1 MHTTFYAL
9 ACFRILELA
18 WKTCFWLALAL
29 ACFLVPIGEFI
40 AFGYMLTNT
49 SASGIINPLPRFIR
63 KATVAST
70 DTLTFT
76 TRMIVEGNRTEA
88 FITSILILNN
98 SKYQS
103 GHRVLIFID
112 HFHLK
117 FV

>member
-1 MHTTFYAL
+1 M
-9 ACFRILELA
+9 
-18 WKTCFWLALAL
+18 
-29 ACFLVPIGEFI
+29 GEFI

-49 SASGIINPLPRFIR
+49 SASRIINPLPRFIR

-76 TRMIVEGNRTEA
+76 TRMVVEGNRTEA

-103 GHRVLIFID
+103 GLTAIVFEG
-112 HFHLK
+112 
-117 FV
+117 